1 MNMLPLL
8 FKRLHAVATDRRGA
22 TVVEYGLVIACIMLG
37 IFAVLSQVGVNL
49 AGVLSY
55 IGDRI
60 NAAIG

>member
-1 MNMLPLL
+1 MSMLPIL
-8 FKRLHAVATDRRGA
+8 FKRLHAVATDHRGA

-37 IFAVLSQVGVNL
+37 LFAVLSQVGVNL
-49 AGVLSY
+49 AGALSY